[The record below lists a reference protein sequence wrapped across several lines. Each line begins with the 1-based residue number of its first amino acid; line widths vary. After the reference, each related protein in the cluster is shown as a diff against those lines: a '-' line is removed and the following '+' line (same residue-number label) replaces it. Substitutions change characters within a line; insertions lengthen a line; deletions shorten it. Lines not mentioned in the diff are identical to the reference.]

1 MSFLDLAVPLQ
12 CLDSFPMLL
21 RSAYFLC
28 HQLNTSLFDLEM
40 AQIQDNHIFPRHVSM
55 NSLPMRFLKECHFI
69 ELSPT
74 FTEDNSVPMGFR

>member
-1 MSFLDLAVPLQ
+1 MSPTQ
-12 CLDSFPMLL
+12 
-21 RSAYFLC
+21 YFAFRLGNGSNSR
-28 HQLNTSLFDLEM
+28 QP
-40 AQIQDNHIFPRHVSM
+40 FPRHVSM